1 MKLRYS
7 SDDDSARGEKNN
19 EVLINSQGNATVVTL
34 GAKSSLNS
42 AEQKILV
49 QKILNNTS
57 NSYNSSEYVALK
69 MQQMDPHIENANIV
83 DRGSSH
89 MNVSMDKTTIYQMQ
103 PMF

>member
-42 AEQKILV
+42 AE
-49 QKILNNTS
+49 
-57 NSYNSSEYVALK
+57 
-69 MQQMDPHIENANIV
+69 
-83 DRGSSH
+83 
-89 MNVSMDKTTIYQMQ
+89 
-103 PMF
+103 